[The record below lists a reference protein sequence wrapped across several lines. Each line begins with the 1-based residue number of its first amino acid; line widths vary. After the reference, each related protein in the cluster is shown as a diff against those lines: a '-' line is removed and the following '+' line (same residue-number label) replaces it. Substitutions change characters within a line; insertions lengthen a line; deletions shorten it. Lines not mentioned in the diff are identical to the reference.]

1 MAWYFFFV
9 ESFRSSVMSLSFHMQ
24 EEGEWLKSSMICEDV
39 SLLGKL
45 FNFVKALAWV
55 SPRQRTNKRFLS
67 LRVSLGSSSFCS
79 CVMDALIPCLL
90 MTLFTSAA
98 EPLTRIFRRGLSPG
112 SAVTSLPVPKHLLN
126 TGAASCETSTQATMN
141 AAEKIHSEWKP
152 KHEIFEKPNH
162 QIEG

>member
-1 MAWYFFFV
+1 ML
-9 ESFRSSVMSLSFHMQ
+9 SLSLPMQ
-24 EEGEWLKSSMICEDV
+24 VEGEWVKSSMICEDV

-45 FNFVKALAWV
+45 FNFMKAFSWV
-55 SPRQRTNKRFLS
+55 SARQRTNKQFLV
-67 LRVSLGSSSFCS
+67 LRIFLGSSSFCS

-126 TGAASCETSTQATMN
+126 TGAASCELSTQATMN
-141 AAEKIHSEWKP
+141 AAGKKHSK
-152 KHEIFEKPNH
+152 
-162 QIEG
+162 

>member
-1 MAWYFFFV
+1 
-9 ESFRSSVMSLSFHMQ
+9 MSLPMQ

-55 SPRQRTNKRFLS
+55 SARQRTNKQFLL

-98 EPLTRIFRRGLSPG
+98 EPLTRIFRRVLIPG
-112 SAVTSLPVPKHLLN
+112 SAVTSLPVPKHLFN
-126 TGAASCETSTQATMN
+126 TGAASFETSTQATMN
-141 AAEKIHSEWKP
+141 AAEKTHSKWKS
-152 KHEIFEKPNH
+152 KHKILEN
-162 QIEG
+162 